1 MKEFMVQYNYLT
13 NKLLI
18 TPLGTP
24 HNVFTPNGQIYVT
37 ILICNEKDVFKQLY
51 HTIKNRSQ
59 RPRDYDKNVM
69 EFLKI
74 NYPEYF
80 V

>member
-1 MKEFMVQYNYLT
+1 MKEFLVDYNYLT

-24 HNVFTPNGQIYVT
+24 HNAFTSMGHIYVT
-37 ILICNEKDVFKQLY
+37 TLLCNEKDVFKQLY
-51 HTIKNRSQ
+51 HKIKKRSQ
-59 RPRDYDKNVM
+59 RPRAYDKNVM

-74 NYPEYF
+74 DYPEYF

>member
-1 MKEFMVQYNYLT
+1 MKEFLVEYNYLT

-24 HNVFTPNGQIYVT
+24 HNVFTSMGHIYVT
-37 ILICNEKDVFKQLY
+37 TLLCNEKDVFKQLY
-51 HTIKNRSQ
+51 HKIKNRSQ

-74 NYPEYF
+74 DYPEYF